1 MLLKEFSSVDIG
13 KIENNKIEIPSGI
26 EVVLVI
32 GESGTGKSLLLSN
45 IYNHI
50 CIASKRS
57 DSIDGLVYPYEN
69 ENSYI
74 VRKTPRSSGFVP
86 NSAIWGSF
94 HSKYTNGTEVSTLV
108 GDQGIKDR
116 NGAKVEVNVVNEQSI
131 NHTFSIFIPSKR
143 ESKSCW
149 EGDFHKNRE
158 GSQNRDIYDIEKFL
172 NELYYKVVLDS
183 ANEFERKIFDLSC
196 KAIMEI
202 VDGIKDFHGY
212 QLSNYQNINNV
223 RDSSSNDK
231 KDTFGFR
238 ILNKGNYL
246 LDELSSGE
254 QSAILIFVNI
264 LKEIYIFN
272 NLNGFEP
279 TNGIVLIDEIDLYL
293 HTSLQKKCVKL
304 MKMFP
309 HVQFIIS
316 THSPVFIASVSEAYS
331 ENKPVYVK
339 LPDCELTD
347 SISKEFLEFKA
358 IRNNIHI
365 NESALKIIEQ
375 ISNVEVS
382 LLVEGKTD
390 VLILN
395 KAIEAHS
402 AKVPDLVL
410 SSDGAEILRTTV
422 IEAIKNNSNCRFIAL
437 FDFDDAFNQWN
448 SIIKGNK
455 TISKRIDDFTYVIN
469 NTILVMMLHPPV
481 FRVGYA
487 SLQFKD
493 RSRLSIE
500 MMFDDHV
507 LKREKHYIAY
517 TYPGV
522 SEKASSFKG
531 SKDSF
536 AHKVSDFSDAD
547 FEGFEKT
554 VSLISKFISREI

>member
-1 MLLKEFSSVDIG
+1 MLLREFSSVDIG
-13 KIENNKIEIPSGI
+13 KIENNKIEIPQDTD
-26 EVVLVI
+26 VVLVI

-45 IYNHI
+45 LYNHI
-50 CIASKRS
+50 CIASKKN
-57 DSIDGLVYPYEN
+57 DSVDGLVYPYDN
-69 ENSYI
+69 ESSYI

-94 HSKYTNGTEVSTLV
+94 HSKYTNGAEVSTLV
-108 GDQGIKDR
+108 GDHGIKDKS
-116 NGAKVEVNVVNEQSI
+116 GAKVEVNVVNEQPT
-131 NHTFSIFIPSKR
+131 NDTFSVFIPSKR

-158 GSQNRDIYDIEKFL
+158 ESQKRDIYDIEKFL
-172 NELYYKVVLDS
+172 NELYYKVVLGS
-183 ANEFERKIFDLSC
+183 ANEFEREIFDLSC
-196 KAIMEI
+196 KVISEI
-202 VDGIKDFHGY
+202 VDGIQGFHGY
-212 QLSNYQNINNV
+212 KLSNYQNINNV
-223 RDSSSNDK
+223 RDNDSNNK
-231 KDTFGFR
+231 KDTFGF
-238 ILNKGNYL
+238 IIFGKGNYL

-254 QSAILIFVNI
+254 QSAILMFVNI
-264 LKEIYIFN
+264 LMEIYKFN
-272 NLNGFEP
+272 HLNGFEP
-279 TNGIVLIDEIDLYL
+279 MNGIVLIDEIDLYL

-304 MKMFP
+304 MKFFP
-309 HVQFIIS
+309 NVQFFIS

-331 ENKPVYVK
+331 ENKPVYIK
-339 LPDCELTD
+339 LPNCELTD
-347 SISKEFLEFKA
+347 HISKEFLEFKA

-365 NESALKIIEQ
+365 NESALRIIEQ

-402 AKVPDLVL
+402 AKVPELIL

-422 IEAIKNNSNCRFIAL
+422 IEAIKINSNCRFIAL

-455 TISKRIDDFTYVIN
+455 KISRKIDDFTYVIN
-469 NTILVMMLHPPV
+469 NAILVMLLHPPV

-500 MMFDDHV
+500 MMFDDDV
-507 LKREKHYIAY
+507 LKREKHYMDY

-536 AHKVSDFSDAD
+536 ANKVSDFSNVD

-554 VSLISKFISREI
+554 VDLINKFINREI